1 MRTHSSFIRPFSLAP
16 VVASFWFLLAHASAA
31 IVVTQSDKGFQF
43 AEVVSISV
51 NGKEKVLSLGTQ
63 PRGDSEKGKY
73 PSIKL
78 DEPLYR
84 DKTTSAFVLS
94 SEGSLSFVVPEGL
107 PKGTQ
112 ADAAKSWA
120 DARLA
125 SKASDKTQADIPLI
139 TFVAFLPGDLPELV
153 NLAKSDQAIRLID
166 SSDKTSFATQLSLI
180 AAVAKAY
187 PKDPATES
195 LQHYVEGA
203 MRSRYD
209 KFQNGLANTEILDQA
224 LKYSEL
230 SESVYPAVAEQM
242 KLRDQIAQLK
252 MWLDRKVAVLRAFA
266 AAGAWDQFIISD
278 GDFDQYESSF
288 PDLAKL
294 RTTALQTSLE
304 MHKKSGESLAAEHE
318 YGPAYRQFRLA
329 SLRQPSDKV
338 LLQNVTSS
346 WASYSREVALDRQK
360 DRKQLTVG
368 QREILNQAIQFAVN
382 YKAENKLDLAYKS
395 IKQAEDV
402 DPDSLQMLQTKAE
415 ILGAQSEFAK
425 AFDVLDRYDLHA
437 VEEEREKASRLRNDL
452 LFKQTSTIEDV
463 KEQIK
468 KAITD
473 GNFVQ
478 VHELAMKG
486 LRASNDDPELL
497 YQAATA
503 SIISRETQKSHDMF
517 VRYLT
522 ITNTLDANPEQR
534 TRVRTLLASS
544 ALTSGT
550 SASAESGQRN
560 WLSGKKL
567 PDHVFYCPISL
578 AFQPRIDHIDASG
591 KMKVAYEWN
600 GDQLLSIT
608 PTFEKAEKS
617 TGERKITFAYNDKF
631 PQVVAA
637 TEGENKPKPITAT
650 DPDEIL
656 RNLAVIVLNNP
667 YIDPDAVEKLTGKN
681 VSLVITG
688 NKFFQPFVWDRI
700 HFFRLSYDAY
710 GRVAHAFELADA
722 SGALSGVSL
731 DFDWEGQHLVAI
743 HGYQGTDA
751 SHRSRIYD
759 RTMEYQDGQLV
770 AEDISGSGKPSRIK
784 YNYNGNRLVSAQC
797 SNDASLDD
805 RSRQVTFK

>member
-1 MRTHSSFIRPFSLAP
+1 
-16 VVASFWFLLAHASAA
+16 
-31 IVVTQSDKGFQF
+31 
-43 AEVVSISV
+43 
-51 NGKEKVLSLGTQ
+51 
-63 PRGDSEKGKY
+63 
-73 PSIKL
+73 
-78 DEPLYR
+78 
-84 DKTTSAFVLS
+84 
-94 SEGSLSFVVPEGL
+94 
-107 PKGTQ
+107 
-112 ADAAKSWA
+112 
-120 DARLA
+120 
-125 SKASDKTQADIPLI
+125 
-139 TFVAFLPGDLPELV
+139 
-153 NLAKSDQAIRLID
+153 
-166 SSDKTSFATQLSLI
+166 
-180 AAVAKAY
+180 
-187 PKDPATES
+187 
-195 LQHYVEGA
+195 
-203 MRSRYD
+203 
-209 KFQNGLANTEILDQA
+209 
-224 LKYSEL
+224 
-230 SESVYPAVAEQM
+230 
-242 KLRDQIAQLK
+242 
-252 MWLDRKVAVLRAFA
+252 
-266 AAGAWDQFIISD
+266 
-278 GDFDQYESSF
+278 
-288 PDLAKL
+288 
-294 RTTALQTSLE
+294 
-304 MHKKSGESLAAEHE
+304 MHKKSGEALAAEHE

-395 IKQAEDV
+395 IRQAEDV

-567 PDHVFYCPISL
+567 PDNVFYCPISL

-617 TGERKITFAYNDKF
+617 TGERKITFAYNTNSRRWLRLQRERINQNQSPPLILMKSYGTW
-631 PQVVAA
+631 PSSYS
-637 TEGENKPKPITAT
+637 ITHTSTPTPLKNSPAKT
-650 DPDEIL
+650 SASSSPET
-656 RNLAVIVLNNP
+656 NSFNP
-667 YIDPDAVEKLTGKN
+667 SFGT
-681 VSLVITG
+681 
-688 NKFFQPFVWDRI
+688 
-700 HFFRLSYDAY
+700 
-710 GRVAHAFELADA
+710 AFI
-722 SGALSGVSL
+722 
-731 DFDWEGQHLVAI
+731 F
-743 HGYQGTDA
+743 
-751 SHRSRIYD
+751 
-759 RTMEYQDGQLV
+759 
-770 AEDISGSGKPSRIK
+770 SGSVMMPTVASRMPL
-784 YNYNGNRLVSAQC
+784 NWLMPAGR
-797 SNDASLDD
+797 
-805 RSRQVTFK
+805 